1 MKRFSRKDGCRKPR
15 RPRPHDCNVTSSFH
29 VSRDGILE
37 DAPPVRYTSVANGSL
52 KMQTKYQIFISSTYD
67 DLKEERERVIKAILE
82 MGHIPVGMEMFSAA
96 DESQWNIIK
105 RRIEESD
112 YYLVVVANRYGSTD
126 DDGVSYT
133 EREYDYAVGQ
143 GVPAIGF
150 LLDDKAPWPTNRNDS
165 DPVTKKRLEDFKNK
179 LKKRLIKLWSTKDE
193 LAASIVLALT
203 PLMTEQPR
211 PGWVRGSE
219 VPSAAALDELSR
231 LSKEN
236 AELRD
241 QLAKLDQERD
251 VTRVIDSLRRRTISG
266 TFTDQT
272 PFESTLLS
280 FFETI
285 GRELTIEWATAEV
298 TYMYVLALSDD
309 KSRAIDPTFVEEWL
323 KDLAVFDLIASRT
336 EERGPFYSQ
345 FHMWWLTS
353 FGKKVL
359 AKIGSAEG
367 NVSGPGGSGS
377 IPPGC

>member
-1 MKRFSRKDGCRKPR
+1 MR
-15 RPRPHDCNVTSSFH
+15 
-29 VSRDGILE
+29 
-37 DAPPVRYTSVANGSL
+37 
-52 KMQTKYQIFISSTYD
+52 TKYQIFISSTYD

-133 EREYDYAVGQ
+133 EKEYDYAIGQ

-150 LLDDKAPWPTNRNDS
+150 LLDDTAPWPTNRNDS
-165 DPVTKKRLEDFKNK
+165 DPVTKKRLEDFKSK
-179 LKKRLIKLWSTKDE
+179 LKKRLIKFWSTKEE

-236 AELRD
+236 AELRE
-241 QLAKLDQERD
+241 QLAKLEQERD
-251 VTRVIDSLRRRTISG
+251 VTRVIDSLRMRAISG
-266 TFTDQT
+266 TFTDKT
-272 PFESTLLS
+272 PFNNTLLS

-285 GRELTIEWATAEV
+285 GRELTVERQTADV
-298 TYMYVLALSDD
+298 AQLFVWKLIDD
-309 KSRAIDPTFVEEWL
+309 ESKGINPAFAEEWL
-323 KDLAVFDLIASRT
+323 KDLALYDLVASRT
-336 EERGPFYSQ
+336 HDREIGPGFHIEV
-345 FHMWWLTS
+345 HMWWLTT
-353 FGKKVL
+353 FGKKTL
-359 AKIGSAEG
+359 ARISSPEG
-367 NVSGPGGSGS
+367 NESGPGGSDGS
-377 IPPGC
+377 TLPQS